1 MHLVNL
7 SLCILTALAATT
19 VSDHAAHHRVPLELA
34 SSVPVDG
41 SGTLSINFSSS
52 LASTNLLAAQP
63 GIVSVPLANVFNMY
77 YYGAVL
83 VDGQLIRV
91 MFDTGSGV
99 VWIPGMGSK
108 GVNCETQHMCFVSP
122 KDKGSED
129 VIRQVPYSYGSGEVL
144 LNMTHA
150 SVSIFGHQDMTIHDF
165 TLGVE
170 VELSVHGYE
179 VAQYDGIFGM
189 AWPALAS
196 GGDLFVPKLYE
207 QGLIPN
213 NLFGMYISR
222 SGSEMSLGVIDE
234 SKFSGDMQY
243 LKILLEA
250 WWTLDLE
257 SVKVGEGSSSTG
269 GGREAIG
276 GRRLAIVDTGTS
288 LITGNVDDVIALMLL
303 IMEESGAE
311 IEYSPDLNF
320 FIFDCEHI
328 LNLPTITFILRG
340 ADGETIAL
348 PVYGNEYAMMFVD
361 GCILTIQPH
370 LRSGFGPQW
379 ILGDPFL
386 RAYYTVYDYD
396 NSRVG
401 FASVKGRLIPET
413 SSAAAA
419 ATTSRPSLVCIIAV
433 AVSGLL
439 TIFLH

>member
-1 MHLVNL
+1 MRLTNL
-7 SLCILTALAATT
+7 CLCMLTVLEAAAVTRNATDHGRLPSQFAAYMT
-19 VSDHAAHHRVPLELA
+19 VGNKS
-34 SSVPVDG
+34 
-41 SGTLSINFSSS
+41 TLGADFMSTSSS
-52 LASTNLLAAQP
+52 MEPAVLDGERGLVT
-63 GIVSVPLANVFNMY
+63 VPLANVFNMY

-83 VDGQLIRV
+83 VNGQLIRV

-108 GVNCETQHMCFVSP
+108 GVDCETQHLCFISP
-122 KDKGSED
+122 GCEATGDAT
-129 VIRQVPYSYGSGEVL
+129 RQVSYSYGSGRVL

-150 SVSIFGHQDMTIHDF
+150 SLSISGHSEMLVHNF
-165 TLGVE
+165 SLGIE
-170 VELSVHGYE
+170 VELSVHGYD

-207 QGLIPN
+207 QGLIPS

-222 SGSEMSLGVIDE
+222 SRSEMSLGVIDKA
-234 SKFSGDMQY
+234 KFNGELQY
-243 LKILLEA
+243 WKILLEA

-257 SVKVGEGSSSTG
+257 SVTVGEGRSHSTG
-269 GGREAIG
+269 SSREAIG
-276 GRRLAIVDTGTS
+276 DRRLAIVDTGTS

-303 IMEESGAE
+303 VMEESGAV
-311 IEYSPDLNF
+311 IEYSPELNF

-340 ADGETIAL
+340 ANGETIAL
-348 PVYGNEYAMMFVD
+348 PVYGYEYAMMFVD

-401 FASVKGRLIPET
+401 FASVKGRIMPRSL
-413 SSAAAA
+413 SSAAAL
-419 ATTSRPSLVCIIAV
+419 SSSYSLFV
-433 AVSGLL
+433 AVVL
-439 TIFLH
+439 TAILNISL

>member
-1 MHLVNL
+1 MHHVNL
-7 SLCILTALAATT
+7 SLCILAALAATT
-19 VSDHAAHHRVPLELA
+19 VSDHAADHRVPLELA

-108 GVNCETQHMCFVSP
+108 GVDCEKQHMCFVSP

-150 SVSIFGHQDMTIHDF
+150 SVSIFGHQDITVHDF

-222 SGSEMSLGVIDE
+222 SGSEMSLGAIDG
-234 SKFSGDMQY
+234 SKFSGDLQY

-311 IEYSPDLNF
+311 IEYSPELNF

-340 ADGETIAL
+340 ANGETIAL
-348 PVYGNEYAMMFVD
+348 PVYGYEYAMMFVD

-419 ATTSRPSLVCIIAV
+419 TTSRPGLVCIVAV

-439 TIFLH
+439 TILLH